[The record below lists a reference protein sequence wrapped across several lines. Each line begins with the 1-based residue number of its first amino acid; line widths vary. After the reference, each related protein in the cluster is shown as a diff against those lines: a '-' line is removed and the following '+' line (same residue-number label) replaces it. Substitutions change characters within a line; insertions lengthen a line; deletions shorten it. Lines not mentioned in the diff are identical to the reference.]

1 MEGSV
6 HVHCTQISHFDP
18 RALEHQLVYICFA
31 ELRSPL
37 TCTAYYFSHLP
48 TWHQFVTKAAGLT
61 AAFDLEIFELYFLA
75 FLSSLNE
82 TYIEFRKQT
91 SHLLPKYSCVL
102 LNQAEVSNLWFA
114 DTSSADSRI
123 IRADMR
129 GGLRQHWRLS
139 NSGPVGVERSVGC
152 WSFDRVASFPSKKTD
167 TKLNVE
173 YLLMGLRCSQQMDKQ
188 SVQKNQIDQ
197 VLLNNSAQCLFQFV

>member
-1 MEGSV
+1 MPSIHYIFALIRLFGKTILDSWLW
-6 HVHCTQISHFDP
+6 FD
-18 RALEHQLVYICFA
+18 
-31 ELRSPL
+31 S
-37 TCTAYYFSHLP
+37 SHLNKKS
-48 TWHQFVTKAAGLT
+48 QFIRT
-61 AAFDLEIFELYFLA
+61 ALY